1 MDNGQKNTPRGRES
15 LRFLSPAK
23 VNLFLKVLSK
33 RPDGYHEILSLMQ
46 PVSLYDEVVMDVEE
60 GDGITVSTDHAGV
73 PGGKDNL
80 AYRAA
85 ELLLKEAGLKRKVS
99 IFIEKKIPVGAGL
112 GGGSS
117 DAATVLMGLNSS
129 LGSPVDEKRL
139 MEIGA
144 SIGSDVP
151 FFILKSPALATGR
164 GEVLK
169 RVKLP
174 SYSYVLVNPG
184 FHVST
189 AWAYNNLDLTKK
201 AEDNIFMYSEETL
214 DPERNIKDFLHNDL
228 EAVTAGRYSEISAI
242 KGALVEA
249 GALGALMSGS
259 GPTVFGI
266 FSESQRGQE
275 AFQRLKGAL
284 DKCFSVFLAH
294 GL

>member
-46 PVSLYDEVVMDVEE
+46 PVSLYDEVTIDVEE

-99 IFIEKKIPVGAGL
+99 IFIGKKIPVGAGL

-129 LGSPVDEKRL
+129 LGYPVDEKRL

-174 SYSYVLVNPG
+174 PYSYLLVNPG

-201 AEDNIFMYSEETL
+201 AEDNILMYSEEAL
-214 DPERNIKDFLHNDL
+214 ASERNIKDILHNDL
-228 EAVTAGRYSEISAI
+228 EAVTAGKYPEIATI

-249 GALGALMSGS
+249 GAIGALMSGS
-259 GPTVFGI
+259 GPTVFGV
-266 FSESQRGQE
+266 FSDSHRAQE

-284 DKCFSVFLAH
+284 DKGFSVFLAR

>member
-1 MDNGQKNTPRGRES
+1 MDNGQKNAPTGRKS
-15 LRFLSPAK
+15 QRFLSPAK

-33 RPDGYHEILSLMQ
+33 RQDGYHEILSLMQ
-46 PVSLYDEVVMDVEE
+46 PVSLYDEVTMDVEE

-85 ELLLKEAGLKRKVS
+85 DLVLREAGLKRKVT
-99 IFIEKKIPVGAGL
+99 IFIGKRIPVGAGL

-117 DAATVLMGLNSS
+117 DAATVLMGLNSF
-129 LGSPVDEKRL
+129 LGSPVDKNRL
-139 MEIGA
+139 MELGA

-151 FFILKSPALATGR
+151 FFILKSPALARGR

-174 SYSYVLVNPG
+174 SYGYILVNPG

-201 AEDNIFMYSEETL
+201 AEDNILMYSEETL
-214 DPERNIKDFLHNDL
+214 DPERNIKDLLQNDL
-228 EAVTAGRYSEISAI
+228 EAVTAGKYPEISAI

-259 GPTVFGI
+259 GPTVFGV
-266 FSESQRGQE
+266 FPEPRKAEE
-275 AFQRLKGAL
+275 AFQRLKGTL
-284 DKCFSVFLAH
+284 DKGFSVFLAD

>member
-1 MDNGQKNTPRGRES
+1 MENVQKYAPPAQKRQK
-15 LRFLSPAK
+15 FLSPAK

-46 PVSLYDEVVMDVEE
+46 PVSLYDELTVEVEE
-60 GDGITVSTDHAGV
+60 GDGIVVSADHAGV

-85 ELLLKEAGLKRKVS
+85 DLVLRETGLKRKVS
-99 IFIEKKIPVGAGL
+99 IFIGKRIPVGAGL

-117 DAATVLMGLNSS
+117 NAATVLMGLNSF
-129 LGSPVDEKRL
+129 LGSPVKEQRL
-139 MEIGA
+139 MELGA

-151 FFILKSPALATGR
+151 FFILKTPAIATGR

-174 SYSYVLVNPG
+174 RYGYVLVNPG

-201 AEDNIFMYSEETL
+201 PEDNILMYSEETL
-214 DPERNIKDFLHNDL
+214 GSVHDIKDFLQNDL
-228 EAVTAGRYSEISAI
+228 EAVTAGRYPEISAI

-249 GALGALMSGS
+249 GALGSLMSGS
-259 GPTVFGI
+259 GPTVFGV
-266 FSESQRGQE
+266 FSETGKAEE
-275 AFQRLKGAL
+275 AFQRLKGTL
-284 DKCFSVFLAH
+284 DKGFSVFLAH